1 MLKKYSF
8 HIIVG
13 ILEVISSVLG
23 GIISNFL
30 NINSKKLKSNI
41 YNITSG
47 VMLGITFLSILP
59 ELLKVTRVSYGL
71 IIILVS
77 IFIIM
82 FLEKVVD
89 NKLVSINNKV
99 STKTIIII
107 LTLAVHNAVE
117 GFIAGTSVEYSFKL
131 AITIVIALFLH
142 NIPEGMIVGL
152 KLKES
157 NRGLKE
163 IIKICI
169 LVAIP
174 AGIGSLIGAFLIKT
188 SSFFTPIG
196 LGFCAGAMIYI
207 VLWDLVPQSKS
218 LGYFKH
224 GYISYLI
231 GIIISYVII
240 KI

>member
-59 ELLKVTRVSYGL
+59 ELFKVTRVSYGL

-107 LTLAVHNAVE
+107 LTLAIHNAVE

-157 NRGLKE
+157 NSGLKE

-188 SSFFTPIG
+188 SSFFIPIG

-207 VLWDLVPQSKS
+207 VLWDLIPQSKS
-218 LGYFKH
+218 LGHFKY
-224 GYISYLI
+224 GYISYII